1 MSRPALRFWG
11 TAAAVAIVFSA
22 LVPVLFPY
30 ALVGRDP
37 VADRDA
43 MWMLVVF
50 TTGVMMVL
58 FGVAALIGGKRSVG
72 VRDVVE
78 AGSVSQ
84 ALARQGRGEAA
95 PGSMYNVAVWTVVT
109 GALLLL
115 IYFALWLALR

>member
-1 MSRPALRFWG
+1 MSRPALRFWA
-11 TAAAVAIVFSA
+11 TAAGAAIGFAA

-43 MWMLVVF
+43 VWMLVVF
-50 TTGVMMVL
+50 TAGVMMVL
-58 FGVAALIGGKRSVG
+58 FGAAALIGGKRSVG

-84 ALARQGRGEAA
+84 ALARQGKAEAA
-95 PGSMYNVAVWTVVT
+95 PGYVHNVAVWTVAT

-115 IYFALWLALR
+115 IYFALWIALR

>member
-1 MSRPALRFWG
+1 MTRPALRFWG
-11 TAAAVAIVFSA
+11 SAAAVAIGFAA

-30 ALVGRDP
+30 SLVGRDP
-37 VADRDA
+37 VRDRNV

-78 AGSVSQ
+78 AGSVGQ
-84 ALARQGRGEAA
+84 ALARQGKGETT
-95 PGSMYNVAVWTVVT
+95 PGYVYNVAVWTVAT

-115 IYFALWLALR
+115 IYFALWILLR